1 MDENTFR
8 CTHLSKTLS
17 GVLGGIFSSNFTKFL
32 GNNFGSFLRGI
43 AEARLCHF
51 LSSPDEHDSKWF
63 ARQCTLS
70 LLWVLTHEL
79 GHFLCGH
86 AEYFKKKKQKLGMA
100 ERDDPRTDSKSCR
113 HEEKQEIEKRRSAEL
128 MADMYATFRLFILI
142 SRGIEKQEWGEDLT
156 ESQFI
161 AIGCYAS
168 SAPIVLFLLG
178 ESLDEGLNDSSD
190 NYPSSLVRVVNVFLC
205 MHFFLN
211 PGTHIVNIN
220 TSGESD
226 FIYGKYYGKEPNT
239 SRMVSSVAWVFEDL
253 ASLLRT
259 YKLFNWNNS
268 DRKQNV
274 ETLLSSLIASRMG
287 CVSFHL
293 PEETS
298 QELIFH
304 ISYLLVSWWRDFD
317 SLRAHFEASFKKYVS
332 DETIVHI
339 TNLYSETNPLVVEV
353 NCTGGLYEAKALQ
366 RDAYDFC
373 PAFRL
378 IDDWLLIEQM
388 RRQDGTIKDVAA
400 TSRNMGE
407 FLAPFYLEWSK
418 HFPVNTKLR

>member
-1 MDENTFR
+1 MAITTLFSATSNRLLLLSEHFRETHASRTDFLPESFLSDEYGKSLQLFVLQIQEFFNEHYTTRSGRNLIKDKSVEILLEEDYEFANAVVIPQADGGVEVVLTSGLFLAIDIVTSIMISHSVMDENTFR

-128 MADMYATFRLFILI
+128 MADMYATFRLFIFI

-190 NYPSSLVRVVNVFLC
+190 NYP
-205 MHFFLN
+205 
-211 PGTHIVNIN
+211 T
-220 TSGESD
+220 
-226 FIYGKYYGKEPNT
+226 
-239 SRMVSSVAWVFEDL
+239 
-253 ASLLRT
+253 
-259 YKLFNWNNS
+259 
-268 DRKQNV
+268 
-274 ETLLSSLIASRMG
+274 
-287 CVSFHL
+287 
-293 PEETS
+293 
-298 QELIFH
+298 
-304 ISYLLVSWWRDFD
+304 
-317 SLRAHFEASFKKYVS
+317 
-332 DETIVHI
+332 
-339 TNLYSETNPLVVEV
+339 
-353 NCTGGLYEAKALQ
+353 
-366 RDAYDFC
+366 
-373 PAFRL
+373 
-378 IDDWLLIEQM
+378 
-388 RRQDGTIKDVAA
+388 
-400 TSRNMGE
+400 
-407 FLAPFYLEWSK
+407 
-418 HFPVNTKLR
+418 